1 MRPPK
6 DPQIRINEIL
16 NAAEYLFLSK
26 GYKETTIHDIAT
38 RMGVA
43 QGTMYYYF
51 KSKDDVLKGV
61 LERKAKDILFSVHQ
75 VQTGQLQS
83 YEKLSAIIS
92 RILIDISSKDG
103 IYLNLMY
110 DEKVAAFTNQM
121 LEYMAEALKKELK
134 GFMGGPESDKELQVE
149 QVDTAIFFILE
160 TISNLIDML
169 CSDLSQQEI
178 NAHIR
183 MGEKVIAAILS
194 CDQSFIKI
202 CLM

>member
-26 GYKETTIHDIAT
+26 GYHETTIHDIAK

-51 KSKDDVLKGV
+51 KSKDNVLKGV

-92 RILIDISSKDG
+92 RILIDISSKGG

-202 CLM
+202 RLT